1 MDGYISYFITV
12 VTEYLA
18 GINPRE
24 EGFLLA
30 YSVPGDHSIMVGNG
44 GQLQEIIC
52 SHYIYNQ

>member
-1 MDGYISYFITV
+1 MDGYNSYFLTV

-30 YSVPGDHSIMVGNG
+30 HVWRRYYLHGKEGDPG
-44 GQLQEIIC
+44 
-52 SHYIYNQ
+52 